1 MTGKVSFAKEIVIS
15 VSNKIGVLADVAG
28 IIADHGINV
37 AAIAGYGKS
46 EKKEAEV
53 LLVTSDNARAVDVLK
68 KSGYGVPGER
78 DVLILELENKPGV
91 LKTVTA
97 VLAGIGADI
106 KHIYGS
112 ACPGGCP
119 STIVLNTS
127 DNEKALASFKN
138 L

>member
-1 MTGKVSFAKEIVIS
+1 MIRKVIFAKEIIIS
-15 VSNKIGVLADVAG
+15 VSNKIGVLAGVAG

-37 AAIAGYGKS
+37 AALAGYGKS

-53 LLVTSDNARAVDVLK
+53 LLVTSDNLRAVDVLK
-68 KSGYGVPGER
+68 KNGYGIPGER
-78 DVLILELENKPGV
+78 DVLVLELENKPGV

-97 VLAGIGADI
+97 VLAENGIDI

-119 STIVLNTS
+119 ATIVLNTS
-127 DNEKALASFKN
+127 DNEKALVAFKK